1 MGGCIC
7 FRRGKLSHAPLW
19 LIRQETGLQYSRS
32 KRDLCEQLYD
42 ITSAIDSGDLSPA
55 IQYVTLPLELT
66 YRWCEANASFLSSP
80 PHPSSLPYHLH
91 RAVFLSL
98 SPASSALQYA
108 RHNLMTYVPTHPVLQ
123 LITSALYTGR
133 TPYTHETYP
142 LSQMFQAEFCR
153 RHGMPKEELLEVA
166 VDLGGR
172 GGALGVIEKARRV
185 MGDRLGNVRTW
196 QDLPVSILI
205 LSANTIFCSF

>member
-1 MGGCIC
+1 
-7 FRRGKLSHAPLW
+7 
-19 LIRQETGLQYSRS
+19 
-32 KRDLCEQLYD
+32 
-42 ITSAIDSGDLSPA
+42 
-55 IQYVTLPLELT
+55 
-66 YRWCEANASFLSSP
+66 
-80 PHPSSLPYHLH
+80 
-91 RAVFLSL
+91 
-98 SPASSALQYA
+98 
-108 RHNLMTYVPTHPVLQ
+108 MTYVPTHPVLQ